1 MLPLRSFVLLAGVA
15 MLAGCAVSSQ
25 ECDPRNADA
34 GFATKFGCKTQ
45 GVYAQRVE
53 EKEKILLD
61 EQKTNQ
67 LFRDVYAAI
76 EQEKASVGKDLATQ
90 QAQYAYLNKSLNALL
105 GELKNKSKGNRRI
118 EAEIAALEND
128 LKNINQQE
136 NPAVLQKQVELQKL
150 RSKVSSLES
159 DLGLR

>member
-1 MLPLRSFVLLAGVA
+1 MPPLRSFVLLAGVA

-25 ECDPRNADA
+25 ECDPCNADA

-90 QAQYAYLNKSLNALL
+90 QAQYASLNKSLNALL
-105 GELKNKSKGNRRI
+105 GELKNKAKGNRRI

>member
-90 QAQYAYLNKSLNALL
+90 QAQYASLNKSLNALL

>member
-1 MLPLRSFVLLAGVA
+1 MHPLRSLILLAGVVT
-15 MLAGCAVSSQ
+15 LAGCAVSSQ

-45 GVYAQRVE
+45 GVYAQRVD
-53 EKEKILLD
+53 EKEKVLLD

-67 LFRDVYAAI
+67 LFRDVYASI

-90 QAQYAYLNKSLNALL
+90 QAQYASLNKSLNALL
-105 GELKNKSKGNRRI
+105 NELKSKAKGNQRI
-118 EAEIAALEND
+118 EAEIASVEKD
-128 LKNINQQE
+128 LKNINQQDS
-136 NPAVLQKQVELQKL
+136 PSVVQKQVELQKL

>member
-1 MLPLRSFVLLAGVA
+1 M
-15 MLAGCAVSSQ
+15 
-25 ECDPRNADA
+25 
-34 GFATKFGCKTQ
+34 
-45 GVYAQRVE
+45 
-53 EKEKILLD
+53 
-61 EQKTNQ
+61 
-67 LFRDVYAAI
+67 FRDVYAAI

-90 QAQYAYLNKSLNALL
+90 QAQYASLNKSLNALL
-105 GELKNKSKGNRRI
+105 GELKNKAKGNRRI

>member
-90 QAQYAYLNKSLNALL
+90 QAQYASLNKSLNALL

-150 RSKVSSLES
+150 RSKVSNLES

>member
-1 MLPLRSFVLLAGVA
+1 MHPLRSLILLAGVVT
-15 MLAGCAVSSQ
+15 LAGCAVNAQ

-45 GVYAQRVE
+45 GVYAQRVD
-53 EKEKILLD
+53 EKEKVLLD

-67 LFRDVYAAI
+67 LFRDVYASI

-90 QAQYAYLNKSLNALL
+90 QAQYASLNKSLNALL
-105 GELKNKSKGNRRI
+105 NELKSKAKGNQRI
-118 EAEIAALEND
+118 EAEIASVEKD
-128 LKNINQQE
+128 LKNINQQDS
-136 NPAVLQKQVELQKL
+136 PSVVQKQLELQKL
-150 RSKVSSLES
+150 RSKASSLES